1 MPEALDPTREASN
14 DTVSHIQPRAS
25 MQSLALTVML
35 TTLFTLVCLAPLAYT
50 AYRHRPAA
58 VAVVDLQ
65 KLVEEDRQ
73 RTFAALGKT
82 ANGVASEEQRSAYLK
97 STTDFAHK
105 LEVAIDVVAKQ
116 CRCVLVNKAAVLG
129 GESLDYTDGV
139 RSQLGR
145 P

>member
-1 MPEALDPTREASN
+1 M
-14 DTVSHIQPRAS
+14 
-25 MQSLALTVML
+25 LA
-35 TTLFTLVCLAPLAYT
+35 TLFTLVCLAPLAYT

-65 KLVEEDRQ
+65 KLVEEDQQ

-105 LEVAIDVVAKQ
+105 LEVEIDRVAKH